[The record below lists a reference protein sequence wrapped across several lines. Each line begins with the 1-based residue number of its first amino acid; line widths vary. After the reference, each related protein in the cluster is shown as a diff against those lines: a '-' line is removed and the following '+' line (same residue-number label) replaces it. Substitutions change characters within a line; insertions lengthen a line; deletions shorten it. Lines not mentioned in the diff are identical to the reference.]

1 MAPPAVKI
9 LALALLLLSWP
20 LPALADDQAALQAAI
35 AQSALPVDS
44 LSLLAVE
51 HHRGIDRELLAVNAR
66 APRIPASVTKLI
78 TAAAVLR
85 DIPLGTRFETRLLS
99 AAPRQGNTLAGDL
112 VLRGG
117 GDPSLVS
124 ETLWLLVN
132 RLAQTGIA
140 EIAGD
145 ILVDDSYFDNVLL
158 DPSRDTRRSEM
169 AYDAPISALS
179 FNWNAVALTIAPGA
193 KPGEPAAVSVEPP
206 SDYVRIHNSAR
217 TVAGDSIDRLVAA
230 RRAGT
235 SHPGDTLVV
244 SGEIGATAGIF
255 DGYRNIT
262 RPAMWTGANFKLYL
276 GYRGIKVT
284 GTVRPGTATPNSRLL
299 AKVEGRPVEQLVVDM
314 NKVSSNFIAEML
326 TKNLAAR
333 RAPPGTMVG
342 GMAILENYM
351 AGLGLDAS
359 EYHLANP
366 SGLTRINRLSANV
379 LVQVLDDIA
388 GDFRVANEFLASLPI
403 AGIDGT
409 LQHRMARSPAQGW
422 VRAKTG
428 YIDGAVSLAG
438 VGGRSSGERITFA
451 FLYNG
456 PAPAHQVRA
465 LFDQLSALLVAP
477 QSR

>member
-1 MAPPAVKI
+1 MVKI
-9 LALALLLLSWP
+9 LALVLLLLPWS
-20 LPALADDQAALQAAI
+20 LPAVAADQAALQAAV
-35 AQSALPVDS
+35 ARSGLPVDS

-51 HHRGIDRELLAVNAR
+51 HGRGADRELLAVNAQ

-85 DIPLGTRFETRLLS
+85 DIPFGTRFETRLLS
-99 AAPRQGNTLAGDL
+99 AAPRQGATLAGDL

-132 RLAQTGIA
+132 RLAQTGIG

-145 ILVDDSYFDNVLL
+145 ILVDDSYFDDILL

-179 FNWNAVALTIAPGA
+179 FNWNALALAVAPGA
-193 KPGEPAAVSVEPP
+193 KPGDAATVAVEPP
-206 SDYVRIHNSAR
+206 SDYVQIDNRAR
-217 TVAGDSIDRLVAA
+217 TVAGHSIDRLAAA

-244 SGEIGATAGIF
+244 SGEIGVNAGTF

-262 RPAMWTGANFKLYL
+262 RPALWTGANFKLYL
-276 GYRGIKVT
+276 GYRGIRVA
-284 GTVRPGTATPNSRLL
+284 GTVRPGTAAANSRLL
-299 AKVEGRPVEQLVVDM
+299 ARVEGRPVEQLVVDM

-333 RAPPGTMVG
+333 RAPPGTMAG
-342 GMAILENYM
+342 GMAVLDEYM
-351 AGLGLDAS
+351 AGLGLDAG

-366 SGLTRINRLSANV
+366 SGLTRINRLSANA
-379 LVQVLDDIA
+379 LVRVLDDMA

-409 LQHRMARSPAQGW
+409 LQHRMAQSPAQGW

-456 PAPAHQVRA
+456 PAPAYQVRA
-465 LFDQLSALLVAP
+465 LFDQLSALLVEP
-477 QSR
+477 WNR